1 MMETINKKSS
11 VNIIKNILF
20 FLKPFKGKIA
30 VIFVSIIIISGLE
43 AYLPVMQKI
52 AIDDFILRGS
62 TLGINLFL
70 IKYIGITVSLLILI
84 YVFISYGGKVEMAL
98 VYSLREK
105 AFEKLQY
112 QSFSYFDTNADGW
125 IMARMT
131 SDIRKIG
138 EIVAWGFVD
147 MIWSIGFLS
156 GILVMMFKLN
166 YKLALILIFLLPIL
180 IIISIYFQ
188 TKILRTQRDVRKIN
202 SLISGA
208 YNEGIL
214 GAKTSKILV
223 NEEKNIDEFEN
234 LTSRMNR
241 TSVRAAMI
249 TALYLP
255 MIIGLN
261 SVGLVAVL
269 GIGQNFIS
277 NEVISV
283 GTLVL
288 FINYTIMFFDPIK
301 EFSRVFAEMQ
311 SAHASFERVLEL
323 INSDLEIKDSVEIIE
338 KYGDICEK
346 KIHNWEKI
354 DGDIEFKNV
363 HFGYNNGEPI
373 LENFNLK
380 ISSGETIAL
389 VGETGSGK
397 STIVNLACRF
407 YEPTQGS
414 VLIDGIDYR
423 ERSQS
428 WLHHNLGYVL
438 QTPHLFSGSI
448 KDNISYGKREAAFE
462 EIIGAAKL
470 VKAHDFISKFTYGY
484 DTEVGEGGNNLST
497 GQKQLISFAR
507 AILKNPSIF
516 ILDEATSSIDAESEK
531 IIQDATDTLLHGRT
545 SFIIAHRLSTI
556 INADRILVIKDGKVL
571 EEGNHNFLMEK
582 KGTYFTLYTH
592 QFTRDEESKLMSQ
605 Q

>member
-1 MMETINKKSS
+1 METINKKSS
-11 VNIIKNILF
+11 INIIKNILL

-30 VIFVSIIIISGLE
+30 VIFISIIIISGLE

-52 AIDDFILRGS
+52 AIDDFILQG
-62 TLGINLFL
+62 TTQGINLFL
-70 IKYIGITVSLLILI
+70 IKYIAITMSLLILI
-84 YVFISYGGKVEMAL
+84 YIFISFGGKVEMAL

-156 GILVMMFKLN
+156 GILVMMFRLN
-166 YKLALILIFLLPIL
+166 YKLALVLTLLLPVL
-180 IIISIYFQ
+180 IVISIYFQ
-188 TKILRTQRDVRKIN
+188 RKILRSQRDVRKIN
-202 SLISGA
+202 SLITGA

-234 LTSRMNR
+234 LSFRMNR
-241 TSVRAAMI
+241 TSVGAAII

-269 GIGQNFIS
+269 GIGKNFIL
-277 NEVISV
+277 NGVISV

-288 FINYTIMFFDPIK
+288 FINYTTMFFDPIK
-301 EFSRVFAEMQ
+301 QFSRVFTEMQ

-323 INSDLEIKDSVEIIE
+323 IHSDLEIEDSKEIIE
-338 KYGDICEK
+338 KYGDLCEK

-354 DGDIEFKNV
+354 KGDVEFKNV
-363 HFGYNNGEPI
+363 DFKYNNGELI
-373 LENFNLK
+373 LKNFNLK

-407 YEPTQGS
+407 YEPTEGS
-414 VLIDGIDYR
+414 ILIDGTDYK

-438 QTPHLFSGSI
+438 QTPHLFSGTI
-448 KDNISYGKREAAFE
+448 KDNISYGKREALFE
-462 EIIGAAKL
+462 EIVGAAKL
-470 VKAHDFISKFTYGY
+470 VKAHDFIHKFKHGY

-531 IIQDATDTLLHGRT
+531 MIQDATDILLHGRT

-556 INADRILVIKDGKVL
+556 INADRILVIKDGEIL
-571 EEGNHNFLMEK
+571 EEGNHNFLMDK
-582 KGTYFTLYTH
+582 KGSYFTLYTH
-592 QFTRDEESKLMSQ
+592 QFTRDKESKLMS
-605 Q
+605 

>member
-1 MMETINKKSS
+1 METINKKSS
-11 VNIIKNILF
+11 INIIKNILL

-30 VIFVSIIIISGLE
+30 VIFISIIIISGLE

-52 AIDDFILRGS
+52 AIDDFILRG
-62 TLGINLFL
+62 TTQGINLFL
-70 IKYIGITVSLLILI
+70 IKYIAITMSLLILI
-84 YVFISYGGKVEMAL
+84 YIFISFGGKVEMAL

-112 QSFSYFDTNADGW
+112 QSFSYFDINADGW

-156 GILVMMFKLN
+156 GILVMMFRLN
-166 YKLALILIFLLPIL
+166 YKLALVLTLLLPIL

-188 TKILRTQRDVRKIN
+188 RKILRSQRDVRKIN
-202 SLISGA
+202 SLITGA

-234 LTSRMNR
+234 LSSRMNR
-241 TSVRAAMI
+241 TSVGAAII

-269 GIGQNFIS
+269 GIGKNFIL
-277 NEVISV
+277 NGVISV

-288 FINYTIMFFDPIK
+288 FINYTTMFFDPIK
-301 EFSRVFAEMQ
+301 QFSRVFTEMQ

-323 INSDLEIKDSVEIIE
+323 IHSDLEIEDSKEIIE
-338 KYGDICEK
+338 KYGDLCEK

-354 DGDIEFKNV
+354 EGNVEFKDV
-363 HFGYNNGEPI
+363 DFKYNNGEPI
-373 LENFNLK
+373 LQDFNLK

-407 YEPTQGS
+407 YEPTKGS
-414 VLIDGIDYR
+414 VLIDGTDYK

-438 QTPHLFSGSI
+438 QTPHLFSGTI
-448 KDNISYGKREAAFE
+448 KDNISYGKREATFE
-462 EIIGAAKL
+462 EIVGAAKL
-470 VKAHDFISKFTYGY
+470 VKAHDFIHKFKHGY

-531 IIQDATDTLLHGRT
+531 MIQDATDILLHGRT

-556 INADRILVIKDGKVL
+556 INADRILVIKDGKII
-571 EEGNHNFLMEK
+571 EEGNHHFLMDK
-582 KGTYFTLYTH
+582 KGSYFTLYTH
-592 QFTRDEESKLMSQ
+592 QFTRDKESKLMSQ
-605 Q
+605 N

>member
-1 MMETINKKSS
+1 METINKKSS
-11 VNIIKNILF
+11 INIITNILL

-30 VIFVSIIIISGLE
+30 VIFISIIIISGLE

-62 TLGINLFL
+62 TQGINLFL
-70 IKYIGITVSLLILI
+70 MKYMGITMSLLILI
-84 YVFISYGGKVEMAL
+84 YTFISFGGKVEMAL

-166 YKLALILIFLLPIL
+166 YKLALILTFLLPIL
-180 IIISIYFQ
+180 IAISIYFQ
-188 TKILRTQRDVRKIN
+188 RKILRSQRDVRKIN
-202 SLISGA
+202 SLISGS

-234 LTSRMNR
+234 LSSRMNR

-269 GIGQNFIS
+269 GVGRNFIL
-277 NEVISV
+277 NEIISV

-301 EFSRVFAEMQ
+301 EFSRVFTEMQ

-323 INSDLEIKDSVEIIE
+323 IHSNLEIKDSKEIIE

-354 DGDIEFKNV
+354 DGNVEFKNV
-363 HFGYNNGEPI
+363 YFKYNKGELI
-373 LENFNLK
+373 LKNFNLK

-407 YEPTQGS
+407 YEPTEGNI
-414 VLIDGIDYR
+414 LIDGIDYK

-438 QTPHLFSGSI
+438 QTPHLFSGTI
-448 KDNISYGKREAAFE
+448 KDNISYGKRDATFE
-462 EIIGAAKL
+462 EIVEAAKL
-470 VKAHDFISKFTYGY
+470 VKAHDFIHKFTHGY

-531 IIQDATDTLLHGRT
+531 IIQDATDILLHGRT

-556 INADRILVIKDGKVL
+556 INADRILVIKNGKII
-571 EEGNHNFLMEK
+571 EEGDHNFLMNK
-582 KGTYFTLYTH
+582 KGSYFTLYTH
-592 QFTRDEESKLMSQ
+592 QFTRDKESKLMSQ
-605 Q
+605 N

>member
-1 MMETINKKSS
+1 MIESINKKSS
-11 VNIIKNILF
+11 INIMKNVLL

-30 VIFVSIIIISGLE
+30 VIFISIIIISGLE

-62 TLGINLFL
+62 TQGINLFL
-70 IKYIGITVSLLILI
+70 MKYMGISMSLLILI
-84 YVFISYGGKVEMAL
+84 YVFISFGGKVEMSL

-131 SDIRKIG
+131 SDITKIG

-156 GILVMMFKLN
+156 GILIMMFKLN
-166 YKLALILIFLLPIL
+166 YKLALVLIFLLPIL
-180 IIISIYFQ
+180 IAISIYFQ

-214 GAKTSKILV
+214 GAKTSKVLV
-223 NEEKNIDEFEN
+223 NEEKNTHAFEN

-261 SVGLVAVL
+261 SIGLVAVL
-269 GIGQNFIS
+269 GIGNNFIL
-277 NEVISV
+277 NEIISI

-301 EFSRVFAEMQ
+301 EFSRVFSEMQ

-323 INSDLEIKDSVEIIE
+323 IHSDLEIKDSKEIIE

-354 DGDIEFKNV
+354 DGHVEFKNV
-363 HFGYNNGEPI
+363 NFGYHNGEPI

-407 YEPTQGS
+407 YEPTEGS

-428 WLHHNLGYVL
+428 WLHNNLGYVL

-448 KDNISYGKREAAFE
+448 KDNISYGRREAAFE

-470 VKAHDFISKFTYGY
+470 VKAHDFIVKFTHGY

-531 IIQDATDTLLHGRT
+531 VIQDATDILLHGRT

-556 INADRILVIKDGKVL
+556 INADRILVIKDGKIL
-571 EEGNHNFLMEK
+571 EEGGHSFLMGK
-582 KGTYFTLYTH
+582 KGAYFTLYTR
-592 QFTRDEESKLMSQ
+592 QFTQDEESKLMS
-605 Q
+605 

>member
-1 MMETINKKSS
+1 MMEAINKRSPI
-11 VNIIKNILF
+11 NIIKNIWL

-30 VIFVSIIIISGLE
+30 VIFIGIIAISGLE
-43 AYLPVMQKI
+43 VYLPVMQKI

-62 TLGINLFL
+62 IQGINLFL
-70 IKYIGITVSLLILI
+70 IKYIGITMSLLILV
-84 YVFISYGGKVEMAL
+84 YVFISLGGKVEMAL

-138 EIVAWGFVD
+138 EIAAWGFVD

-156 GILVMMFKLN
+156 GILVMMFRLN
-166 YKLALILIFLLPIL
+166 YKLALILTLLLPIL
-180 IIISIYFQ
+180 IVISIYFQ

-202 SLISGA
+202 SLITGA

-241 TSVRAAMI
+241 SSVRAAMI

-255 MIIGLN
+255 MVIGLN

-269 GIGQNFIS
+269 GVGRNFIL
-277 NEVISV
+277 NGVISM

-323 INSDLEIKDSVEIIE
+323 IHSNLEIKDSKEIIE

-346 KIHNWEKI
+346 KFHNWEKI
-354 DGDIEFKNV
+354 DGDVEFKNV
-363 HFGYNNGEPI
+363 NFRYNNGEPI
-373 LENFNLK
+373 LKNFNLK

-407 YEPTQGS
+407 YEPIEGS

-423 ERSQS
+423 KRSQS

-438 QTPHLFSGSI
+438 QTPHLFSGTI
-448 KDNISYGKREAAFE
+448 KDNISYGRRDASFE
-462 EIIGAAKL
+462 EIVGAAKL
-470 VKAHDFISKFTYGY
+470 VKAHDFIHKLTHGY

-531 IIQDATDTLLHGRT
+531 IIQDATDILLHGRT

-556 INADRILVIKDGKVL
+556 INADRILVIKGGEII
-571 EEGNHNFLMEK
+571 EEGNHNFLMNK

-592 QFTRDEESKLMSQ
+592 QFTQNEESKLMSQ
-605 Q
+605 N

>member
-1 MMETINKKSS
+1 METINKKSS
-11 VNIIKNILF
+11 INIIKNILL

-30 VIFVSIIIISGLE
+30 VIFISIIIISGLE

-52 AIDDFILRGS
+52 AIDDFILRES
-62 TLGINLFL
+62 TQGIDLFL
-70 IKYIGITVSLLILI
+70 IKYIGITISLLILI
-84 YVFISYGGKVEMAL
+84 YIFISFGGKVEMAL

-156 GILVMMFKLN
+156 GILIMMFKLN
-166 YKLALILIFLLPIL
+166 YKLALILTLLLPIL
-180 IIISIYFQ
+180 VAISIYFQ
-188 TKILRTQRDVRKIN
+188 RKILRSQRDVRKIN
-202 SLISGA
+202 SLITGA

-234 LTSRMNR
+234 LSSRMNR
-241 TSVRAAMI
+241 TSVGAAII

-261 SVGLVAVL
+261 SVGLIAVL
-269 GIGQNFIS
+269 GVGRNFIL
-277 NEVISV
+277 NGAISI

-288 FINYTIMFFDPIK
+288 FINYTTMFFDPIK
-301 EFSRVFAEMQ
+301 QFSRVFTEMQ

-323 INSDLEIKDSVEIIE
+323 IHSDLEIKDSKEIIE

-354 DGDIEFKNV
+354 EGDVEFKNV
-363 HFGYNNGEPI
+363 DFKYNNGEPI
-373 LENFNLK
+373 LKNFNLR

-407 YEPTQGS
+407 YEPTEGS
-414 VLIDGIDYR
+414 VLIDGIDYKN
-423 ERSQS
+423 RSQS

-438 QTPHLFSGSI
+438 QTPHLFSGTI
-448 KDNISYGKREAAFE
+448 KDNISYGKRDAAFE
-462 EIIGAAKL
+462 EIVDAAKL
-470 VKAHDFISKFTYGY
+470 VKAHDFIHKFKHGY

-531 IIQDATDTLLHGRT
+531 MIQDATDILLHGRT

-556 INADRILVIKDGKVL
+556 INADRILVIKDGEII
-571 EEGNHNFLMEK
+571 EEGNHNFLMDK
-582 KGTYFTLYTH
+582 KGSYFTLYTH
-592 QFTRDEESKLMSQ
+592 QFTRDKESKLMSQ
-605 Q
+605 N